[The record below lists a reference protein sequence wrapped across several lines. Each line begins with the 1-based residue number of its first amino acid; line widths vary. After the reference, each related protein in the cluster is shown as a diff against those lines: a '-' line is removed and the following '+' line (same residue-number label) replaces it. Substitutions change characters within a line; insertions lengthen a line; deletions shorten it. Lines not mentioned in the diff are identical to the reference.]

1 MEDHFP
7 SHHRFWYTAH
17 FFNSIHTEKTMN
29 RLLPIILLF
38 VFSGCAYVPQQAAIQ
53 VDTDIVVETSTGGG
67 KTVLVDLRD
76 ERPSKNIG
84 SRGLLGSGKITTEGN
99 LAVIMHN
106 AIEDILKKQDF
117 VPVKDNADVELE
129 VQLRA
134 FEYDTRMGFWT
145 GGVFLTSLIKVI
157 ATTDNG
163 EYDNI
168 YRYED
173 ENRIVFI
180 PFASEN
186 EKWLNEMANGVVE
199 QIFNDRALLNH
210 LAE

>member
-53 VDTDIVVETSTGGG
+53 VDTDIVVETSIGGG

-106 AIEDILKKQDF
+106 AIENILKKQDF

>member
-1 MEDHFP
+1 M
-7 SHHRFWYTAH
+7 
-17 FFNSIHTEKTMN
+17 K
-29 RLLPIILLF
+29 RLIPIILMIG
-38 VFSGCAYVPQQAAIQ
+38 FSGCAYVPQQASVQ
-53 VDTDIVVETSTGGG
+53 VDTDMVIESSIGGG
-67 KTVLVDLRD
+67 KTVFVDFRD

-84 SRGLLGSGKITTEGN
+84 SRGLLGSGEITTEGD
-99 LAVIMHN
+99 LAVMMHD
-106 AIEDILKKQDF
+106 AIEDILEKQDF
-117 VPVKDNADVELE
+117 APVNDNADANLE

-145 GGVFLTSLIKVI
+145 GGIHLTALIKVI

-186 EKWLNEMANGVVE
+186 EKWLNEMANGLVE
-199 QIFNDRALLNH
+199 QIFKDRALLNH

>member
-1 MEDHFP
+1 
-7 SHHRFWYTAH
+7 
-17 FFNSIHTEKTMN
+17 
-29 RLLPIILLF
+29 
-38 VFSGCAYVPQQAAIQ
+38 
-53 VDTDIVVETSTGGG
+53 
-67 KTVLVDLRD
+67 
-76 ERPSKNIG
+76 
-84 SRGLLGSGKITTEGN
+84 
-99 LAVIMHN
+99 MHN

-117 VPVKDNADVELE
+117 VPVKDNAGVELE

-145 GGVFLTSLIKVI
+145 GGIFLTSLIKVI

-173 ENRIVFI
+173 ENRVLFV

-186 EKWLNEMANGVVE
+186 EKWLNEMASGVVE

-210 LAE
+210 LAK

>member
-1 MEDHFP
+1 M
-7 SHHRFWYTAH
+7 
-17 FFNSIHTEKTMN
+17 KL
-29 RLLPIILLF
+29 LLPLILVF

-53 VDTDIVVETSTGGG
+53 VDTDMVVETSIGGG
-67 KTVLVDLRD
+67 KTVFVDFRD

-84 SRGLLGSGKITTEGN
+84 SRGLLGSGEITTEGN
-99 LAVIMHN
+99 LAVMMHE
-106 AIEDILKKQDF
+106 AIENILDKQDF
-117 VPVKDNADVELE
+117 VPVKDNADATLE

-145 GGVFLTSLIKVI
+145 GGIYLTALIKVI

-173 ENRIVFI
+173 ENRILFV

-199 QIFNDRALLNH
+199 KIFNDRALLDH

>member
-1 MEDHFP
+1 M
-7 SHHRFWYTAH
+7 
-17 FFNSIHTEKTMN
+17 K
-29 RLLPIILLF
+29 RLISIILMIG
-38 VFSGCAYVPQQAAIQ
+38 FSGCAYVPQQASVQ
-53 VDTDIVVETSTGGG
+53 VDTDMVIESSIGNG
-67 KTVLVDLRD
+67 KTVFVDFRD
-76 ERPSKNIG
+76 ERPSKSIG
-84 SRGLLGSGKITTEGN
+84 TRGILGSGKITTEGD
-99 LAVIMHN
+99 LAVVMHG
-106 AIEDILKKQDF
+106 AIENILEKQNF
-117 VPVKDNADVELE
+117 VPVKDNADANLE

-145 GGVFLTSLIKVI
+145 GGIYLTALIKVI

-186 EKWLNEMANGVVE
+186 EKWLNEMANGLVE
-199 QIFNDRALLNH
+199 QIFKDRALLNH